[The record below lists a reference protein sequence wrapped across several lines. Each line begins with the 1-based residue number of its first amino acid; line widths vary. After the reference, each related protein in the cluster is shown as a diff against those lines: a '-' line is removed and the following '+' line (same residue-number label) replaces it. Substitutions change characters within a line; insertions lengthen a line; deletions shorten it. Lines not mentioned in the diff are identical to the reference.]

1 MESVGGLSPMAD
13 ESWMS
18 ITSSEAL
25 GASMTSGIIF
35 GSAFVV
41 MEYCIAER
49 FSVDFRT

>member
-1 MESVGGLSPMAD
+1 VESVGGLSLMAD

-18 ITSSEAL
+18 ITSSAVL
-25 GASMTSGIIF
+25 DASMTSGTTF